1 MSVLKSNENGEVGC
15 RAGGSISYKL
25 KYLLVLVLQMS
36 LCRLLRFLHGLPYR
50 GGWLSTGLSTGLSSR
65 LSIMSISSCS
75 GALSSLD
82 VLGGLCGLGLER
94 LRYEQRR
101 RGESV

>member
-1 MSVLKSNENGEVGC
+1 MSILKSSGNGEVGC

-36 LCRLLRFLHGLPYR
+36 LCRLLLFLHGLPYR
-50 GGWLSTGLSTGLSSR
+50 GGWLSTGLSSR

-94 LRYEQRR
+94 LRYR
-101 RGESV
+101 